1 MIVFWK
7 FSTSFTIIII
17 SYNLMLCA
25 QSNLQLKQVNVLF
38 RHGDRTPDTLYPG
51 IPYTNEDYFPAGI
64 GGLTNHGKLRAFKFG
79 ETLRQRYNDFL
90 GSTYITRDVV
100 AQSSDFER
108 TKMTLQ
114 LVLAGL
120 YPPDGLQT
128 WKNDLNWQPIPF
140 RSIYPITK
148 DYIFRRFD
156 VCQRYLEEEKRIL
169 NLSEVTKRLSRFN
182 YLIKNMTNETKKNL
196 TDVAHLRIFYC
207 NLVCLKAM
215 GFKLPQWAKNN
226 HLQNDLLS
234 AAIASFDLMSYNNEL
249 KKING
254 GGFVKIFTENMLAV
268 KNQTSKATSKIN
280 LYSGHDMNILALYSA
295 LNLGKSHISEFSSA
309 IIVELHQQET
319 NYYVKIWYFLGVP
332 SEMKQMQIPNCP
344 ILCPLECFLHQTKS
358 VLPTDEEFKCV

>member
-1 MIVFWK
+1 
-7 FSTSFTIIII
+7 
-17 SYNLMLCA
+17 MLLSA
-25 QSNLQLKQVNVLF
+25 QSTLQLKQVNVLF

-51 IPYTNEDYFPAGI
+51 IPYTSDDYFPAGI

-90 GSTYITRDVV
+90 GSTYISSDVV
-100 AQSSDFER
+100 ALSSDFER

-120 YPPDGLQT
+120 YPPDDLQM
-128 WKNDLNWQPIPF
+128 WKNDLSWQPIPF
-140 RSIYPITK
+140 RNTLPVSK

-156 VCQRYLEEEKRIL
+156 VCQKYLEEEKRIL
-169 NLSEVTKRLSRFN
+169 NLSEVKKKLSKFN
-182 YLIKNMTNETKKNL
+182 YLLESMTNETKKNL

-215 GFKLPQWAKNN
+215 GLKLPQWAKSQ
-226 HLQNDLLS
+226 HLQNDLLD
-234 AAIASFDLMSYNNEL
+234 AATTSFDLMSYSGEL
-249 KKING
+249 KRING
-254 GGFVKIFTENMLAV
+254 GAFVKLFRENMLAA
-268 KNQTSKATSKIN
+268 KNQTSVATSKIN
-280 LYSGHDMNILALYSA
+280 LYSGHDMNIVALYSS

-309 IIVELHQQET
+309 IIVELHQQAA

-358 VLPTDEEFKCV
+358 VVPTDEEFKCI